1 MSTAP
6 SDPGAAGPGPS
17 DPGMPDMPRDPERTR
32 GRYAVT
38 LDGRPAGMDERFV
51 LGDIAPGVWRV
62 RSTRITARPT
72 SRLETDV
79 RLDADGAV
87 AVALRWVG
95 SGDGVVREARADLL
109 ERGGAVTATR
119 TVEGTAYDASA
130 LAGRVDVLAHAVTG
144 PLVLA
149 ALDGVD
155 VVVPS
160 VLDVSD
166 AASFLAPVPTRWTA
180 VRTGDGV
187 VVVSGVE
194 HAGTAY
200 DVVDGRSGRVSDVLV
215 DAGGLVLRS
224 RRPTAAGE
232 LEVRLVDLDGP
243 WPEPL
248 RWGSTT

>member
-1 MSTAP
+1 
-6 SDPGAAGPGPS
+6 
-17 DPGMPDMPRDPERTR
+17 MPDMPRDPERTR
-32 GRYAVT
+32 GRYAAT

-79 RLDADGAV
+79 RVDADGAV

-119 TVEGTAYDASA
+119 TVEGTAYDAPV
-130 LAGRVDVLAHAVTG
+130 LGGRISVLAHAFTG

-155 VVVPS
+155 VVEPS
-160 VLDVSD
+160 VLDVAG

-180 VRTGDGV
+180 TPTGGAV
-187 VVVSGVE
+187 VMVGGVE

-200 DVVDGRSGRVSDVLV
+200 DVVDGRTGRVSSVLV

-224 RRPTAAGE
+224 RTSTADGE
-232 LEVRLVDLDGP
+232 LEVRLVDIDGP

-248 RWGSTT
+248 RWGTAT

>member
-1 MSTAP
+1 
-6 SDPGAAGPGPS
+6 
-17 DPGMPDMPRDPERTR
+17 MPDMPRDPERTR

-38 LDGRPAGMDERFV
+38 LDGRAAGMDERFV

-79 RLDADGAV
+79 RIEADGAV
-87 AVALRWVG
+87 GVALRWVG

-109 ERGGAVTATR
+109 EQAGAVTGTR
-119 TVEGTAYDASA
+119 TVEGTAYDAPVF
-130 LAGRVDVLAHAVTG
+130 AGRLDVLAHACLG

-155 VVVPS
+155 VVEPS
-160 VLDVSD
+160 VREAGDP
-166 AASFLAPVPTRWTA
+166 ASFLAPVAARWSAT
-180 VRTGDGV
+180 RTGMDVAV
-187 VVVSGVE
+187 VGGVE

-200 DVVDGRSGRVSDVLV
+200 DLVDARTGRTTSFVV

-224 RRPTAAGE
+224 RVATAEGE
-232 LEVRLVDLDGP
+232 LEVRLMDLDGP

-248 RWGSTT
+248 AWGATD

>member
-1 MSTAP
+1 
-6 SDPGAAGPGPS
+6 
-17 DPGMPDMPRDPERTR
+17 MPDMPRDPERTR

-79 RLDADGAV
+79 RVDADGTV

-95 SGDGVVREARADLL
+95 SGDGVVRDARADLL
-109 ERGGAVTATR
+109 ARGGDVSATR
-119 TVEGTAYDASA
+119 TVEGTAYDAPA
-130 LAGRVDVLAHAVTG
+130 LHGRIDVLALAVTG

-149 ALDGVD
+149 AVDGVD
-155 VVVPS
+155 VVEPS
-160 VLDVSD
+160 VLDAAD
-166 AASFLAPVPTRWTA
+166 AAAFLAPLPTRWTA
-180 VRTGDGV
+180 TRTGEDAVPVG
-187 VVVSGVE
+187 GVE

-200 DVVDGRSGRVSDVLV
+200 DVVDGRTGQVSNVLV

-224 RRPTAAGE
+224 RKVTGDGE
-232 LEVRLVDLDGP
+232 LEMRLVDLDGS

-248 RWGSTT
+248 RWGSAT